1 MNDVGV
7 GIFGQQS
14 FGKAAMVKIG
24 DVSENFRLFE
34 AGWVGH
40 PRKSDTMKV
49 TGAEFRIAK
58 AGKNKGKLSIK
69 VPDTTRTVYVN
80 RAEMDEHRNT

>member
-1 MNDVGV
+1 MSNDV
-7 GIFGQQS
+7 FAYFP
-14 FGKAAMVKIG
+14 FGKAALEKMGAVT
-24 DVSENFRLFE
+24 ENFRLFE
-34 AGWVGH
+34 AGWVGDN
-40 PRKSDTMKV
+40 PKNNSDTMKV

-80 RAEMDEHRNT
+80 RNEMAKYDA